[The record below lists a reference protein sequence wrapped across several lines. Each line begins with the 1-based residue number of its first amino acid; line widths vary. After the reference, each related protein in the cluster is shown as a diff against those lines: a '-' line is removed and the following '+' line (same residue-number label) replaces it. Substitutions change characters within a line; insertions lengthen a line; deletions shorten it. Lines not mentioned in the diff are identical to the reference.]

1 MREKIMDKYSICTEC
16 GSKMPYR
23 TDLEYTHNGVTVKP
37 VKGFR
42 CEKCGE
48 IKFKSNE
55 AKRIEILVQKMRNN
69 E

>member
-1 MREKIMDKYSICTEC
+1 MDKYSICTEC
-16 GSKMPYR
+16 GSKMTYR
-23 TDLEYTHNGVTVKP
+23 TNLEYTHGGVTVKP

-48 IKFKSNE
+48 IVFEHNE
-55 AKRIEILVQKMRNN
+55 AKRIEKKYVEPQESEDDR

>member
-1 MREKIMDKYSICTEC
+1 MNKYSICTEC
-16 GSKMPYR
+16 GAKMPYR
-23 TDLEYTHNGVTVKP
+23 TDLEYTHNGVTIKP

-48 IKFKSNE
+48 VEFELEE
-55 AKRIEILVQKMRNN
+55 ARRIEKLIAESEVGK